1 MWRSFV
7 IAVGLSMCL
16 LGGEFMVVDQVVLAN
31 KMPTAEYSY
40 LDDSALGELN
50 RTWPAANGS
59 RVFIP
64 PDWAPWGLLS
74 AGAMTVLYG
83 ATLPRH

>member
-7 IAVGLSMCL
+7 IAAGLSMCL
-16 LGGEFMVVDQVVLAN
+16 LGGEFMVVDRVVMAEDRSTPDDLYPYSFDQEMQDLAGF
-31 KMPTAEYSY
+31 
-40 LDDSALGELN
+40 SAKN
-50 RTWPAANGS
+50 
-59 RVFIP
+59 RVFVP

-83 ATLPRH
+83 ATLPRR

>member
-16 LGGEFMVVDQVVLAN
+16 LGGEFMVVDQVVMAN
-31 KMPTAEYSY
+31 NAPTAEYSL
-40 LDDSALGELN
+40 LDDGALGELS
-50 RTWPAANGS
+50 RTWPAATGN

-83 ATLPRH
+83 ATLSRQ